1 MVLATAGA
9 SRVKD
14 AHTADDRENVG
25 NLERLMSIITGGA
38 LAVYGLRRRG
48 APGIGVALIGA
59 ELVRRGASG
68 HCLVYEA
75 LGVNTADGH
84 AVIPR
89 GDGVVS
95 RAATVNARRAIKIE
109 RSVTI
114 LLPQE
119 QLYGFWR
126 DFTNLP
132 RFMKHLESVTCT
144 DDMHSHWV
152 AKLPG
157 GKTVEWDSEIVND
170 IPNELIAWKT
180 VGNPDVAHAGSVHFR
195 EAPQNRGTE
204 LRIVFDYEPPGA
216 HIFAQIAKLFGHAPD
231 ALVREDLR
239 RFKMLVESGEI
250 ATTEGQPSC
259 R

>member
-14 AHTADDRENVG
+14 ARTANDRENVG
-25 NLERLMSIITGGA
+25 ELERLMSIITGGA
-38 LAVYGLRRRG
+38 LAVYGLKRRG
-48 APGIGVALIGA
+48 GSGIGVALLGA

-68 HCLVYEA
+68 HCLLYEA
-75 LGVNTADGH
+75 LGVNTADDH

-95 RAATVNARRAIKIE
+95 RAATVNARKAIKIE

-114 LLPQE
+114 LMPADE
-119 QLYGFWR
+119 LYAFWR
-126 DFTNLP
+126 KFDNLP
-132 RFMKHLESVTCT
+132 RFMTHLESVTCS
-144 DDMHSHWV
+144 DDQHSHWI

-157 GKTVEWDSEIVND
+157 GKRVEWDSEIVND

-204 LRIVFDYEPPGA
+204 LKVVFDYEPPGA
-216 HIFAQIAKLFGHAPD
+216 HLFAHIAKLFGHAPD

-250 ATTEGQPSC
+250 ATTEGQSSC